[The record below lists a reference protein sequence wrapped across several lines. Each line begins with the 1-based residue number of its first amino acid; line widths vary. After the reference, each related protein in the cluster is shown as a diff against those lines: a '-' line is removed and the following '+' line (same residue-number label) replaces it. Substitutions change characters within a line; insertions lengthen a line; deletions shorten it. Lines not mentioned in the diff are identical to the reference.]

1 MAIYESGEDYLETIL
16 LLDKKTGYVRS
27 VDIATEL
34 GYSKPSISRAMTIL
48 RSNGYITV
56 ESGGKIVL
64 TPMGREKAE
73 AVYERH
79 TVISEFLMRVL
90 NVNPD
95 TAASD
100 ACRIE
105 HIISEESYRS
115 MKAYLSDMDC
125 SAKAE

>member
-16 LLDKKTGYVRS
+16 LLNKKTGYVRS
-27 VDIATEL
+27 IDIATEL

-64 TPMGREKAE
+64 TPMGQEKAE

-79 TVISEFLMRVL
+79 VVIPKFLMRVL

-100 ACRIE
+100 ACRME
-105 HIISEESYRS
+105 HIISEESFHS

>member
-16 LLDKKTGYVRS
+16 LLNKKTGYVRS
-27 VDIATEL
+27 IDIATEL

-64 TPMGREKAE
+64 TPMGQEKAE

-79 TVISEFLMRVL
+79 VVISKFLMRVL
-90 NVNPD
+90 SVNPD

-100 ACRIE
+100 ACRME
-105 HIISEESYRS
+105 HIISEESFHS